1 MHKEVL
7 SNLITKD
14 RQAIKKKDK
23 GNEKATKKHARADR
37 KE

>member
-23 GNEKATKKHARADR
+23 DNEKSTKKHARADR